1 MKMIEQL
8 EQLRIATQLA
18 KQLGRVA
25 FVPTMGNLHEG
36 HLTLMREARK
46 HAQTVICSIFV
57 NPMQFGAN
65 EDLDKYPRTLDADI
79 AALESAGVDLLYFP
93 SVETMYPKPLSD
105 QAKVEVPLISD
116 LYCGAS
122 RPGHFVGVAT
132 VVTKL
137 FNMVQPDVALFG
149 TKDFQQLAVIR
160 RMVADLAMPIEII
173 GVPTVRDA
181 DGLAM
186 SSRNQYLTSDQRAI
200 APKIYAELKQ
210 LSETLSQDL
219 SQLEQQSADSQRRLA
234 EAGFEPDYL
243 HVLDAET
250 LLPLTVQSQQ
260 GVILIAAKLGA
271 ARLIDNIEFTCAL
284 K

>member
-25 FVPTMGNLHEG
+25 FVPTMGNLHDG

-93 SVETMYPKPLSD
+93 SIDTMYPKPLSD
-105 QAKVEVPLISD
+105 QTKVDVPVISD

-132 VVTKL
+132 VVAKL

-160 RMVADLAMPIEII
+160 RMVADLAMPIEVI
-173 GVPTVRDA
+173 GVPTVRNS

-186 SSRNQYLTSDQRAI
+186 SSRNQYLTSEQRAI
-200 APKIYAELKQ
+200 APMIYAELKQ
-210 LSETLSQDL
+210 LAETLSQDL
-219 SQLEQQSADSQRRLA
+219 SQLEQQSADSQHRLA

-250 LLPLTVQSQQ
+250 LLPLTDQSQH

-271 ARLIDNIEFTCAL
+271 ARLIDNMEFTCAS
-284 K
+284 

>member
-8 EQLRIATQLA
+8 EKLRIATQLA

-93 SVETMYPKPLSD
+93 SVETMYPKPLAE
-105 QAKVEVPLISD
+105 QTKVEVPVISD

-122 RPGHFVGVAT
+122 RPGHFVGVTT
-132 VVTKL
+132 VVAKL

-149 TKDFQQLAVIR
+149 TKDFQQLSMIR

-173 GVPTVRDA
+173 GVPTIRDL

-186 SSRNQYLTSDQRAI
+186 SSRNQYLTRDERAI
-200 APKIYAELKQ
+200 APMIYAELKQ
-210 LSETLSQDL
+210 LADIFSQDF
-219 SQLEQQSADSQRRLA
+219 SQLEQQSADSLARLA

-243 HVLDAET
+243 HVVDAET
-250 LLPLTVQSQQ
+250 LLPLTNKSQQ

-271 ARLIDNIEFTCAL
+271 ARLIDNIEFTCVL

>member
-8 EQLRIATQLA
+8 EQLRIATQRA

-65 EDLDKYPRTLDADI
+65 EDLNKYPRTLDADI
-79 AALESAGVDLLYFP
+79 AALESVGVDLLYFP
-93 SVETMYPKPLSD
+93 SSDTMYPKPLVD
-105 QAKVEVPLISD
+105 QTKVEVPVISD

-132 VVTKL
+132 VVAKL

-160 RMVADLAMPIEII
+160 RMVSDLAMPIEII
-173 GVPTVRDA
+173 GVPTVRNA

-186 SSRNQYLTSDQRAI
+186 SSRNQYLTSEQRAI

-210 LSETLSQDL
+210 LAETLSQNL

-250 LLPLTVQSQQ
+250 LLPLTDQSQQ

-284 K
+284 

>member
-57 NPMQFGAN
+57 NPLQFGAN

-93 SVETMYPKPLSD
+93 SVKTMYPKPLSD
-105 QAKVEVPLISD
+105 QTKIEVPVISD

-132 VVTKL
+132 VVAKL
-137 FNMVQPDVALFG
+137 FNMVQPDVAFFG

-173 GVPTVRDA
+173 GVPTVRED

-186 SSRNQYLTSDQRAI
+186 SSRNQYLARDERAI
-200 APKIYAELKQ
+200 APMMYAELKK
-210 LSETLSQDL
+210 LAETFSQDL
-219 SQLEQQSADSQRRLA
+219 SQLEQHSADSQRRLA
-234 EAGFEPDYL
+234 KAGFEPDYL
-243 HVLDAET
+243 HVLDADT
-250 LLPLTVQSQQ
+250 LLPLTDQSQQ

-271 ARLIDNIEFTCAL
+271 ARLIDNIEFTCAH
-284 K
+284 

>member
-65 EDLDKYPRTLDADI
+65 EDLNKYPRTLDADI
-79 AALESAGVDLLYFP
+79 AALESVGVDLLYFP
-93 SVETMYPKPLSD
+93 SSDTMYPKPLVD
-105 QAKVEVPLISD
+105 QTKVEVPVISD

-132 VVTKL
+132 VVAKL

-173 GVPTVRDA
+173 GVPTVRNA

-186 SSRNQYLTSDQRAI
+186 SSRNQYLTSEQRAI

-210 LSETLSQDL
+210 LAERLNQDL

-250 LLPLTVQSQQ
+250 LLPLTDQSEQ

-271 ARLIDNIEFTCAL
+271 ARLIDNIEFTCAP

>member
-93 SVETMYPKPLSD
+93 SIDTMYPKPLSD
-105 QAKVEVPLISD
+105 QTKVDVPVISD

-132 VVTKL
+132 VVAKL

-160 RMVADLAMPIEII
+160 RMVADLAMPIDII

-186 SSRNQYLTSDQRAI
+186 SSRNQYLTSEQRAI
-200 APKIYAELKQ
+200 APMIYAELKQ
-210 LSETLSQDL
+210 LAETLSQDL
-219 SQLEQQSADSQRRLA
+219 SQLEQRSADSQCRLA

-250 LLPLTVQSQQ
+250 LLPLTNQSQQ

-271 ARLIDNIEFTCAL
+271 ARLIDNIEFTCVH
-284 K
+284 

>member
-25 FVPTMGNLHEG
+25 FVPTMGNLHDG

-93 SVETMYPKPLSD
+93 SIDTMYPKSLSD
-105 QAKVEVPLISD
+105 QTKVEVPVISD
-116 LYCGAS
+116 LYCGTS
-122 RPGHFVGVAT
+122 RSGHFVGVAT
-132 VVTKL
+132 VVAKL

-186 SSRNQYLTSDQRAI
+186 SSRNQYLTTEQRAI
-200 APKIYAELKQ
+200 APMIYAELKQ
-210 LSETLSQDL
+210 LAETLSQDL

-250 LLPLTVQSQQ
+250 LLPLTNQSQQ

-284 K
+284 

>member
-25 FVPTMGNLHEG
+25 FVPTMGNLHDG
-36 HLTLMREARK
+36 HLTLIREARK

-93 SVETMYPKPLSD
+93 SVETMYPKPLND
-105 QAKVEVPLISD
+105 QTKVEVPVISE
-116 LYCGAS
+116 LYCGTS

-132 VVTKL
+132 VVAKL

-160 RMVADLAMPIEII
+160 RIVADLAMPIEII

-186 SSRNQYLTSDQRAI
+186 SSRNQYLTTEQRAI
-200 APKIYAELKQ
+200 APMIYAELKQ
-210 LSETLSQDL
+210 LAETLSQNL

-234 EAGFEPDYL
+234 DAGFEPDYL

-250 LLPLTVQSQQ
+250 LLPLTNQSQQ

-284 K
+284 

>member
-25 FVPTMGNLHEG
+25 FVPTMGNLHDG

-93 SVETMYPKPLSD
+93 SVETIYPKPLND
-105 QAKVEVPLISD
+105 QTKVEVPVISE

-132 VVTKL
+132 VVAKL

-186 SSRNQYLTSDQRAI
+186 SSRNQYLTTEQRAI
-200 APKIYAELKQ
+200 APMIYAELKQ
-210 LSETLSQDL
+210 LAETLSQDL

-250 LLPLTVQSQQ
+250 LLPLTNQSQQ

-284 K
+284 

>member
-25 FVPTMGNLHEG
+25 FVPTMGNLHDG

-105 QAKVEVPLISD
+105 QTKVEVPVISD

-132 VVTKL
+132 VVAKL

-173 GVPTVRDA
+173 GVPTVRNA

-186 SSRNQYLTSDQRAI
+186 SSRNQYLTSEQRAI
-200 APKIYAELKQ
+200 APMIYAELKQ
-210 LSETLSQDL
+210 LAETLSQDL

-250 LLPLTVQSQQ
+250 LLPLTNQSQQ

-284 K
+284 

>member
-25 FVPTMGNLHEG
+25 FVPTMGNLHDG

-65 EDLDKYPRTLDADI
+65 EDLDKYPRTLEADI
-79 AALESAGVDLLYFP
+79 AALESAGVDLLYYP
-93 SVETMYPKPLSD
+93 SVETMYPKPLTD
-105 QAKVEVPLISD
+105 QTKIEVPVISD
-116 LYCGAS
+116 LYCGSS

-132 VVTKL
+132 VVAKL
-137 FNMVQPDVALFG
+137 FNMAQPDVSLFG

-186 SSRNQYLTSDQRAI
+186 SSRNQYLTADQRAI
-200 APKIYAELKQ
+200 APMIYAELKQ
-210 LSETLSQDL
+210 LAEMLSLDR
-219 SQLEQQSADSQRRLA
+219 SQLDQRSADSQRRLA

-250 LLPLTVQSQQ
+250 LLPLTDQSQQ

-284 K
+284 

>member
-65 EDLDKYPRTLDADI
+65 EDLNKYPRTLDADI
-79 AALESAGVDLLYFP
+79 AALESVGVDLLYFP
-93 SVETMYPKPLSD
+93 SSDTMYPKPLVD
-105 QAKVEVPLISD
+105 QTKVEVPVISD

-132 VVTKL
+132 VVAKL

-160 RMVADLAMPIEII
+160 RMVTDLAMPIEII
-173 GVPTVRDA
+173 GVPTVRNA

-186 SSRNQYLTSDQRAI
+186 SSRNQYLTSEQRAI

-210 LSETLSQDL
+210 LAETLSQNL

-250 LLPLTVQSQQ
+250 LLPLTDQSEQ

-271 ARLIDNIEFTCAL
+271 ARLIDNIEFTCAP

>member
-1 MKMIEQL
+1 MIEQL

-25 FVPTMGNLHEG
+25 FVPTMGNLHDG

-93 SVETMYPKPLSD
+93 SIDTMYPKPLSD
-105 QAKVEVPLISD
+105 QTKVEVPVISD

-132 VVTKL
+132 VVAKL

-173 GVPTVRDA
+173 GVPTVRNA

-186 SSRNQYLTSDQRAI
+186 SSRNQYLTSEQRAI

-210 LSETLSQDL
+210 LAETLSQDL

-250 LLPLTVQSQQ
+250 LLPLTDQSQH

-271 ARLIDNIEFTCAL
+271 ARLIDNIEFTCAP

>member
-25 FVPTMGNLHEG
+25 FVPTMGNLHDV

-93 SVETMYPKPLSD
+93 SIDTMYPKPLSD
-105 QAKVEVPLISD
+105 QTKVEVPVISD

-132 VVTKL
+132 VVAKL

-173 GVPTVRDA
+173 GVPTVRNA

-186 SSRNQYLTSDQRAI
+186 SSRNQYLTSEQRAI

-210 LSETLSQDL
+210 LAETLSQDL

-250 LLPLTVQSQQ
+250 LLPLTDQSQH

-271 ARLIDNIEFTCAL
+271 ARLIDNMEFTCAP
-284 K
+284 

>member
-36 HLTLMREARK
+36 HLTLTREARK

-105 QAKVEVPLISD
+105 QTKVEVPVISD

-132 VVTKL
+132 VVAKL

-160 RMVADLAMPIEII
+160 RMVADLAMPIQII
-173 GVPTVRDA
+173 GVPTVRDV

-200 APKIYAELKQ
+200 APMIYAELKQ
-210 LSETLSQDL
+210 LAETLSQDL

-250 LLPLTVQSQQ
+250 LLPLTNQSQQ

-284 K
+284 

>member
-25 FVPTMGNLHEG
+25 FVPTMGNLHDG

-93 SVETMYPKPLSD
+93 NIDTMYPKPLSD
-105 QAKVEVPLISD
+105 QTKVEVPVISD

-132 VVTKL
+132 VVAKL

-173 GVPTVRDA
+173 GVPTVRNA

-186 SSRNQYLTSDQRAI
+186 SSRNQYLTSEQRAI

-210 LSETLSQDL
+210 LAETLSQDL

-250 LLPLTVQSQQ
+250 LLPLTDQSEQ

-271 ARLIDNIEFTCAL
+271 ARLIDNIEFTCAP

>member
-1 MKMIEQL
+1 MKMIKQL

-46 HAQTVICSIFV
+46 YAHTVICSIFV

-105 QAKVEVPLISD
+105 QTKVEVPVISE

-132 VVTKL
+132 VVAKL

-160 RMVADLAMPIEII
+160 RMVADLAIPIEII

-186 SSRNQYLTSDQRAI
+186 SSRNQYLTTEQRAI
-200 APKIYAELKQ
+200 APMIYAELKQ
-210 LSETLSQDL
+210 LAETLSQDL
-219 SQLEQQSADSQRRLA
+219 SQLEQQPADSQRRLA

-250 LLPLTVQSQQ
+250 LLPLTNQSQQ

-284 K
+284 

>member
-25 FVPTMGNLHEG
+25 FVPTMGNLHDG

-93 SVETMYPKPLSD
+93 SFDTMYPKPLSD
-105 QAKVEVPLISD
+105 QTKVEVPVISD

-122 RPGHFVGVAT
+122 RSGHFVGVAT
-132 VVTKL
+132 VVAKL

-186 SSRNQYLTSDQRAI
+186 SSRNQYLTTEQRAI
-200 APKIYAELKQ
+200 APMIYAELKQ
-210 LSETLSQDL
+210 LAETLSQDL

-250 LLPLTVQSQQ
+250 LLPLTNQSQQ

-284 K
+284 

>member
-1 MKMIEQL
+1 MKMIKQL

-25 FVPTMGNLHEG
+25 FVPTMGNLHDG

-65 EDLDKYPRTLDADI
+65 EDLDKYPRTLEADI
-79 AALESAGVDLLYFP
+79 AALESAGVDLLYYP
-93 SVETMYPKPLSD
+93 SVETMYPKPLTD
-105 QAKVEVPLISD
+105 QTKIEVPVISE

-132 VVTKL
+132 VVAKL

-186 SSRNQYLTSDQRAI
+186 SSRNQYLTADQRAI
-200 APKIYAELKQ
+200 APMIYAELKQ
-210 LSETLSQDL
+210 LAEMLSLDR
-219 SQLEQQSADSQRRLA
+219 SQLEQHSADSQRRLA
-234 EAGFEPDYL
+234 QAGFEPDYL
-243 HVLDAET
+243 YVLDAET
-250 LLPLTVQSQQ
+250 LLPLTDQSQQ

-284 K
+284 

>member
-1 MKMIEQL
+1 
-8 EQLRIATQLA
+8 
-18 KQLGRVA
+18 
-25 FVPTMGNLHEG
+25 
-36 HLTLMREARK
+36 
-46 HAQTVICSIFV
+46 
-57 NPMQFGAN
+57 MQFGVN

-79 AALESAGVDLLYFP
+79 AALESVGVDLLYFP

-105 QAKVEVPLISD
+105 QTKVEVPVISD

-132 VVTKL
+132 VVAKL

-160 RMVADLAMPIEII
+160 RMVTDLAMPIEII
-173 GVPTVRDA
+173 GVPTVRNA

-186 SSRNQYLTSDQRAI
+186 SSRNQYLTSEQRAI

-210 LSETLSQDL
+210 LAETLSQNL

-250 LLPLTVQSQQ
+250 LLPLTDQSEQ

-271 ARLIDNIEFTCAL
+271 ARLIDNIEFTCAP

>member
-8 EQLRIATQLA
+8 KQLRIATQLA

-79 AALESAGVDLLYFP
+79 AALESVGVDLLYFP
-93 SVETMYPKPLSD
+93 SSDTMYPKPLVD
-105 QAKVEVPLISD
+105 QTKVDVPVISD

-122 RPGHFVGVAT
+122 RPGHFVGVVT
-132 VVTKL
+132 VVAKL

-160 RMVADLAMPIEII
+160 RMVADLAMPIEVI
-173 GVPTVRDA
+173 GVPTVRNA

-186 SSRNQYLTSDQRAI
+186 SSRNQYLTTEQRAI

-210 LSETLSQDL
+210 LAETLSQDL

-250 LLPLTVQSQQ
+250 LLPLTDQSEQ

-271 ARLIDNIEFTCAL
+271 ARLIDNIEFTCAP

>member
-1 MKMIEQL
+1 MIEQL

-18 KQLGRVA
+18 KQLGRIA

-93 SVETMYPKPLSD
+93 SVETMYPKPLAD
-105 QAKVEVPLISD
+105 QTKIEVPVISD

-132 VVTKL
+132 VVAKL

-160 RMVADLAMPIEII
+160 RMVADLTMPIEII

-186 SSRNQYLTSDQRAI
+186 SSRNQYLTADQRAI
-200 APKIYAELKQ
+200 APMMYAELKQ
-210 LSETLSQDL
+210 LAETLSQDL
-219 SQLEQQSADSQRRLA
+219 SQLEQHSADSLRRLT

-250 LLPLTVQSQQ
+250 LLPLTDQSQQ

-271 ARLIDNIEFTCAL
+271 ARLIDNIKFTCAL
-284 K
+284 

>member
-65 EDLDKYPRTLDADI
+65 EDLNKYPRTLDADI
-79 AALESAGVDLLYFP
+79 AALESVGVDLLYFP
-93 SVETMYPKPLSD
+93 SSDTMYPKPLVD
-105 QAKVEVPLISD
+105 QTKVEVPVISD

-132 VVTKL
+132 VVAKL

-160 RMVADLAMPIEII
+160 RMVTDLAMPIEII
-173 GVPTVRDA
+173 GVPTVRHA

-186 SSRNQYLTSDQRAI
+186 SSRNQYLTSEQRAI

-210 LSETLSQDL
+210 LAERLSQDL

-250 LLPLTVQSQQ
+250 LLPLTDQSQQ

>member
-25 FVPTMGNLHEG
+25 FVPTMGNLHDG

-93 SVETMYPKPLSD
+93 SIDTMYPKPLSD
-105 QAKVEVPLISD
+105 QTKVEVRVISD
-116 LYCGAS
+116 LYCGTS

-132 VVTKL
+132 VVAKL

-186 SSRNQYLTSDQRAI
+186 SSRNQYLTTEQRAI
-200 APKIYAELKQ
+200 APMIYAELKQ
-210 LSETLSQDL
+210 LAETLSQDL

-250 LLPLTVQSQQ
+250 LLPLTNQSQQ

-284 K
+284 

>member
-57 NPMQFGAN
+57 NPMQFGVN

-93 SVETMYPKPLSD
+93 SIDTMYPKPLFD
-105 QAKVEVPLISD
+105 QTKVEVPVISD

-132 VVTKL
+132 VVAKL

-173 GVPTVRDA
+173 GVPTVRNA

-186 SSRNQYLTSDQRAI
+186 SSRNQYLTSEQRAI
-200 APKIYAELKQ
+200 APMIYAELKQ

-243 HVLDAET
+243 YVLDAET
-250 LLPLTVQSQQ
+250 LLPLTDQSEQA
-260 GVILIAAKLGA
+260 VILIAAKLGA
-271 ARLIDNIEFTCAL
+271 ARLIDNIEFTCAP

>member
-79 AALESAGVDLLYFP
+79 AALESVGVDLLYFP
-93 SVETMYPKPLSD
+93 SSDTMYPKPLVD
-105 QAKVEVPLISD
+105 QTKVEVPVISD

-132 VVTKL
+132 VVAKL

-173 GVPTVRDA
+173 GVPTVRNA

-186 SSRNQYLTSDQRAI
+186 SSRNQYLTSEQRAI

-210 LSETLSQDL
+210 LAETLSQNL

-250 LLPLTVQSQQ
+250 LLPLTDQSEQ

-271 ARLIDNIEFTCAL
+271 ARLIDNIEFTCAP

>member
-25 FVPTMGNLHEG
+25 FVPTMGNLHDG

-93 SVETMYPKPLSD
+93 SVKTMYPKSLAD
-105 QAKVEVPLISD
+105 QTHVEVPVISD

-132 VVTKL
+132 VVAKL

-186 SSRNQYLTSDQRAI
+186 SSRNQYLTTEQRAI
-200 APKIYAELKQ
+200 APMIYAELKQ
-210 LSETLSQDL
+210 LAETLSHDL

-250 LLPLTVQSQQ
+250 LLPLTNQSQQ

-284 K
+284 